1 MQFPVALLFY
11 SYRNLWV
18 RRLTTALTAGG
29 MGLVVFVFAT
39 VLMLAEGLEATLVS
53 TGSPGNVTFIRRASE
68 AEVQSMITRGEA
80 AILESLPEIDTARDG
95 RRLVARE
102 LVVLIGLR
110 KKGVASLANVLV
122 RGVEPGV
129 SFTLRPNMRLV
140 AGRPFAQG
148 RAEVVIGKSIAQR
161 FSIGGLGESIVF
173 GTRAWTVVGI
183 MDAGGAGFD
192 SEIWGDVELLL
203 ATFRRPVYSSVIAR
217 MRDDADF
224 PALRERVLRDPR
236 LTVDAW
242 REVEYYSAQS
252 ALMARFIKILGI
264 TLTLIFS
271 LGAVIGAM
279 VTMYAAVAGR
289 TAEIGTMRALGFGR
303 GTVLTIF
310 LLESLLLGGI
320 GGLLG
325 LSAASLL
332 DRFTIS
338 TMNWQTFSE
347 LSFRFTLNA
356 DIILEALAFAVA
368 MGVGGGMLPAV
379 RAARLGIVDA
389 LRAK

>member
-379 RAARLGIVDA
+379 RAARLGIVEA